1 MVRFGKVTCHVGT
14 SRGRG
19 GWLTFNTY
27 YLTNSSGGSKP
38 SDGGEGGGSHLE
50 CEIRGRAVSKKIF
63 LALWGLSLVLK

>member
-38 SDGGEGGGSHLE
+38 SDGGGGGVVV
-50 CEIRGRAVSKKIF
+50 I
-63 LALWGLSLVLK
+63 